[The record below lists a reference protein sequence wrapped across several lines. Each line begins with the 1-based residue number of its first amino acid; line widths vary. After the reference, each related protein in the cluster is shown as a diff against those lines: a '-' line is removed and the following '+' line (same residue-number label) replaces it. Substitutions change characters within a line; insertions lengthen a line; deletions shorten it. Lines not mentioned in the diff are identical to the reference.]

1 MENLPRHTT
10 LELHRR
16 CQGDTFTT
24 IGRVTAHWVMKK
36 KNFTILP
43 TAECNVNSSLAHY
56 FHSQQCHR
64 SQYARTDLAGVS
76 VSSHIHPINFIAY
89 PMAIW
94 AHQKGEPDH
103 TKSLIIHNMDRG
115 RLGQS
120 LMKNKGELLTIIEF
134 SQFKCC
140 FFSLCMSYR
149 DSVNTVIVCRI
160 NTIPTIPQAEP

>member
-1 MENLPRHTT
+1 M
-10 LELHRR
+10 
-16 CQGDTFTT
+16 
-24 IGRVTAHWVMKK
+24 
-36 KNFTILP
+36 
-43 TAECNVNSSLAHY
+43 
-56 FHSQQCHR
+56 
-64 SQYARTDLAGVS
+64 DLAGVS

-134 SQFKCC
+134 SQIKCC
-140 FFSLCMSYR
+140 LFSL
-149 DSVNTVIVCRI
+149 SVRPLVILLI
-160 NTIPTIPQAEP
+160 LLLSAE